1 MQEKLTAIKGAFV
14 ALTATLFIYLE
25 AVSVPV
31 LILILLM
38 ICDYITG
45 MAVAYI
51 NHTLS
56 SRIGIKGIVK
66 KLCYLLAVVA
76 SMGIDWVI
84 SSVHISFENSY
95 TVAML
100 VTIWLIINEIVSI
113 LENLKKIGIPVP
125 KFLDSIIDRLKI
137 STEEKGNNKNE

>member
-1 MQEKLTAIKGAFV
+1 MQEKITAIKGAFT
-14 ALTATLFIYLE
+14 ALIATLFIYFE

-45 MAVAYI
+45 MADAYI

-56 SRIGIKGIVK
+56 SKIGIKGIVK
-66 KLCYLLAVVA
+66 KICYLLAVIA
-76 SMGIDWVI
+76 GMGIDWVI
-84 SSVHISFENSY
+84 SSVHMSLENSY

-113 LENLKKIGIPVP
+113 LENLKKIGVPLP
-125 KFLDSIIDRLKI
+125 KFLDSIIKRLKNTVDDE
-137 STEEKGNNKNE
+137 SENK

>member
-1 MQEKLTAIKGAFV
+1 MQEKLMEIKGVFV
-14 ALTATLFIYLE
+14 TLTAALFIYLE
-25 AVSVPV
+25 AISIPV

-45 MAVAYI
+45 MADAYI

-56 SRIGIKGIVK
+56 SRIGIKGIIK

-113 LENLKKIGIPVP
+113 LENLKKIGIPLP
-125 KFLDSIIDRLKI
+125 GWLDGIIDRLKI
-137 STEEKGNNKNE
+137 STDEHIKKS